1 MRDRRAPV
9 LESAGLNGGTSV
21 DADGKF
27 HSTSPDGIDSND
39 QKASL
44 LSDLCELVKV
54 RLSLLVLGTTFVGY
68 LLGLGA
74 APVNL
79 LLMAATLIGT
89 ALSACGASALNQ
101 WWEREHDAGME
112 RTRDRPLPAGRMH
125 ANDALMLGVFS
136 CAVGVVCVG
145 VLVNWLTAVLAV
157 LTIVTYVVV
166 YTPMKRV
173 TDLNTLVGAVPGAL
187 PPLIGWT
194 AATGQA
200 GLGGWVL
207 FGILWFWQMP
217 HFLAIAWMY
226 KDEYAG
232 AGYVMLTGKD
242 ADGFATSRQSV
253 LYAGCLLVIS
263 LLPGVI
269 GLNTVVYFFG
279 AFVLGIGFVALAVN
293 FLRLRTRTAARTLF
307 FGSIIYLPLLLG
319 LLIATRA
326 GG

>member
-1 MRDRRAPV
+1 MSGRRSPA
-9 LESAGLNGGTSV
+9 LEATVKPS
-21 DADGKF
+21 D
-27 HSTSPDGIDSND
+27 IDSVVV
-39 QKASL
+39 SE
-44 LSDLCELVKV
+44 SFFGDLCELVKV
-54 RLSLLVLGTTFVGY
+54 RLSLLVLCTTFVGY

-74 APVNL
+74 APVNF

-112 RTRDRPLPAGRMH
+112 RTRDRPLPGGRMH
-125 ANDALMLGVFS
+125 ANDALMLGLFS
-136 CAVGVVCVG
+136 CATGFVCLG
-145 VLVNWLTAVLAV
+145 LLVNWLTALLAL
-157 LTIVTYVVV
+157 LTIATYVLV
-166 YTPMKRV
+166 YTPMKRA

-194 AATGQA
+194 AATGSA

-242 ADGFATSRQSV
+242 EDGFATARQSV

-263 LLPGVI
+263 LLPGLI
-269 GLNTVVYFFG
+269 GLNTVYYFFG

-293 FLRLRTRTAARTLF
+293 FLRLRTRSGARLLF

-319 LLIATRA
+319 LLIATRSR
-326 GG
+326 G

>member
-1 MRDRRAPV
+1 MK
-9 LESAGLNGGTSV
+9 SAE
-21 DADGKF
+21 
-27 HSTSPDGIDSND
+27 IDSED
-39 QKASL
+39 QRVSL
-44 LSDLCELVKV
+44 FSDLCELVKI
-54 RLSLLVLGTTFVGY
+54 RLSLLVLCTTFVGY
-68 LLGLGA
+68 LLGIGA
-74 APVNL
+74 ASVNF

-89 ALSACGASALNQ
+89 ALSAGGASALNQ
-101 WWEREHDAGME
+101 WWEREHDAGMR
-112 RTRDRPLPAGRMH
+112 RTQDRPLPTGRMH
-125 ANDALMLGVFS
+125 PNDALMLGMFS
-136 CAVGVVCVG
+136 CATGVVCLG
-145 VLVNWLTAVLAV
+145 VLVNWLTAFLS
-157 LTIVTYVVV
+157 LTTILTYVLI
-166 YTPMKRV
+166 YTPMKRL
-173 TDLNTLVGAVPGAL
+173 TDLNTLVGAIPGAL

-232 AGYVMLTGKD
+232 AGYVMLTGRD
-242 ADGFATSRQSV
+242 EDGFATARQSV

-263 LLPGVI
+263 LLPGLI
-269 GLNTVVYFFG
+269 GLNSPIYFFG
-279 AFVLGIGFVALAVN
+279 AFALGLGFVALAVN
-293 FLRLRTRTAARTLF
+293 FLRLRTRAAARLLF